1 MPLFSA
7 LAKLLAAG
15 YTFLAE
21 FHLCVVYP
29 LWPGA
34 RAFSRLPNDKK
45 GKALGTRL
53 PIVAFFATAPDK
65 IHARNPSTISSIE
78 CGCAKS

>member
-29 LWPGA
+29 LW
-34 RAFSRLPNDKK
+34 SRLGYSTEVSQEQHLYTFFQSFFRYCVFPFILFILKK
-45 GKALGTRL
+45 YVG
-53 PIVAFFATAPDK
+53 F
-65 IHARNPSTISSIE
+65 HS
-78 CGCAKS
+78 